1 MLRWLLVVCLGIVGC
16 SRAEPAP
23 DPLQYLRVG
32 VDPHTQGE
40 RAASAMEARG
50 FTVEVKIVGDRY
62 YAFDA
67 WRAGESEVRVIT
79 ERGTALAV
87 QAPDL
92 RALRRQRV
100 ALKPRA
106 ELDFDGDGELDI
118 LVALIEEQRRCLAWV
133 QVDSQGFVS
142 EVFLSRA
149 EWGES
154 PCVRDIRDGGRIILL
169 EVSVPECGAPDA
181 RVRMLVGRVGSRWR
195 LLQTPEAEALWAEE
209 RARRELALERA
220 REREDIS
227 ELARLGCEIG
237 WMDALRG
244 RGPAEAGPGEGEH

>member
-1 MLRWLLVVCLGIVGC
+1 MLRWLLVVCVGIVGC
-16 SRAEPAP
+16 STQPAP

-32 VDPHTQGE
+32 VDPHVQGE
-40 RAASAMEARG
+40 RAVSAMEASG
-50 FTVEVKIVGDRY
+50 FTVEVKLVGDRY

-79 ERGTALAV
+79 ARGTALAV

-100 ALKPRA
+100 ALQPRA
-106 ELDFDGDGELDI
+106 QLDFDGDGELDI

-142 EVFLSRA
+142 EVFLSQA
-149 EWGES
+149 DWGES

-169 EVSVPECGAPDA
+169 EVAVPECGAPDA
-181 RVRMLVGRVGSRWR
+181 RVQMIVGKVGSRWR
-195 LLQTPEAEALWAEE
+195 LLQTPEAEAFWSAG
-209 RARRELALERA
+209 RDRREAALEQA
-220 REREDIS
+220 RERGDVT

-237 WMDALRG
+237 WIDGLRG
-244 RGPAEAGPGEGEH
+244 TGPEEDRPGEGEH